1 MPSRR
6 SSRRRQSLSLPGNPP
21 SIRILRRQGKRFS
34 RSKGNIYASTRRRSS
49 SSLRSSTK
57 RRRAASSSPSSR
69 RKPMTSRLRK
79 VRGVSAFLRRMKKP

>member
-49 SSLRSSTK
+49 SPSSSTRK
-57 RRRAASSSPSSR
+57 RKGKGQPMSSP
-69 RKPMTSRLRK
+69 LRN
-79 VRGVSAFLRRMKKP
+79 VRGLNKFLKRFGK